1 MLNNVITILLTV
13 LYVKIR
19 IKLFL
24 SCFYQYHILLM
35 MVTKSTVTL
44 TKKVVFVRNY
54 LKILG
59 VGVPSVFADA

>member
-13 LYVKIR
+13 LYV
-19 IKLFL
+19 KLFL